1 MSDSPSKRHVLIG
14 EDVHVISFKMA
25 HALEHA
31 GFAVET
37 AGDGEECLR
46 KARLAIPDLLVL
58 DIMMPKLHGIDVL
71 KALRSDPATERIG
84 VLVCTAKDFKTEQD
98 ECRRLGVHDFLIKPF
113 EASDLIMKVEA
124 FFNSSRSPASGRD
137 GETAAATTAE
147 PFRPQLETVRGCFSL
162 WGARGSTP
170 TPGASFLRHGG
181 NTSCL
186 SITHNNE
193 NFIFDAGSG
202 IRDLGLEL
210 MRKTSRKLHL
220 FITHT
225 HWDHIQG
232 FPFFTPAYEPGF
244 EIEIYGAEGFGKD
257 LESIFR
263 GQLDSDY
270 FPVQMD
276 DLNSSICFRH
286 LTHNPVDLGD
296 VKVWWE
302 YVQHPGATVG
312 YKIDLDGFRIAWV
325 PDNEFLQGYLG
336 APESITRDDPLVAPY
351 RKVIEFLSGVD
362 LLIHEA
368 QYTNDEYPDKVKWG
382 HSSISN
388 ACLLVKFA
396 GVRRWIVTHH
406 DPSHD
411 DTFLEMQLNVTRQL
425 LSRIGHACE
434 VTYGYD
440 GLTEYL

>member
-1 MSDSPSKRHVLIG
+1 MSELPSRRQVLIG
-14 EDVHVISFKMA
+14 EDVHAISFKMA
-25 HALEHA
+25 KALEHA
-31 GFAVET
+31 GFAVEI
-37 AGDGEECLR
+37 AVDGEECLR
-46 KARLAIPDLLVL
+46 KARLRVPDLVVL

-71 KALRSDPATERIG
+71 KAIRADPATARVG
-84 VLVCTAKDFKTEQD
+84 VLVCTAKDYKTEQD
-98 ECRRLGVHDFLIKPF
+98 ECRRLGAHDFLTKPF
-113 EASDLIMKVEA
+113 EASELIAKVEA
-124 FFNSSRSPASGRD
+124 FFTNPSNPTLGD
-137 GETAAATTAE
+137 VVEPTAVALE
-147 PFRPQLETVRGCFSL
+147 PFRPQLETLRGCFSL
-162 WGARGSTP
+162 WGTRGSTP
-170 TPGASFLRHGG
+170 TPGANFLRHGG

-186 SITHNNE
+186 SITHDNE

-202 IRDLGLEL
+202 IRDLGLDL
-210 MRKTSRKLHL
+210 MRQTSRKLHL

-232 FPFFTPAYEPGF
+232 FPFFNPAYEPGF

-286 LTHNPVDLGD
+286 LTHNPVEIGN
-296 VKVWWE
+296 VKIWWE

-312 YKIDLDGFRIAWV
+312 YKIDLAGFKIAWV

-336 APESITRDDPLVAPY
+336 PPESITREDPLVAPY
-351 RKVIEFLSGVD
+351 RKVIDFLTGVD

-368 QYTNDEYPDKVKWG
+368 QYTNEEYPDKVRWG

-411 DTFLEMQLNVTRQL
+411 DVFLEMQLNVTRQL
-425 LSRIGHACE
+425 LTRIGHLCE